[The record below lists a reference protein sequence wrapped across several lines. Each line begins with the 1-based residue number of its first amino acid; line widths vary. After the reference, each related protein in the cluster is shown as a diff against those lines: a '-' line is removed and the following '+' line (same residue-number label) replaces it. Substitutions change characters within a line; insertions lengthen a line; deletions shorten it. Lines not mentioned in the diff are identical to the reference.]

1 MLIHHIWELAHFIV
15 YLINHGKIAY
25 VVHFFYI
32 SFNVSMEIDMIFADQ
47 ENNRSNIMSFNVPP
61 SSQPASTE
69 SRPAPSVASSFP
81 CSTGSS
87 ESGAGA
93 PPTSQP
99 PLFQRYRQPPPAH
112 VHPNFAV
119 PMPHMCRSHEHSQGC
134 STAGH
139 GCNQV
144 RERVITFSFL
154 SHFYW
159 ILNIHKEF
167 RSLNL
172 K

>member
-1 MLIHHIWELAHFIV
+1 MILEIRKKTWETVRNNKIIFSTNVFINKC
-15 YLINHGKIAY
+15 IS
-25 VVHFFYI
+25 FYI
-32 SFNVSMEIDMIFADQ
+32 SLNVSIEIDVIFADQ

-144 RERVITFSFL
+144 REREREREGEREL
-154 SHFYW
+154 YMRRA
-159 ILNIHKEF
+159 F
-167 RSLNL
+167 R
-172 K
+172 